1 MKCMAKQDQ
10 LKKLFS
16 LKNSNGVCMKK
27 KYAIVIIVLASCM
40 IMGLLDAVI
49 QPDYIIKSIVKI
61 PLFLILPL
69 AYCKVFKDNGLK
81 SVLTPSK
88 KGFKRALA
96 VGTLVF
102 IVIMAAYM
110 LLKDVFDFSNVTTA
124 LTGDIGVT
132 KENFI
137 FVAIHIS
144 FVNSF
149 LEEFFF
155 RGFAF
160 MMLKDKTSRKFAYLF
175 SSLAFALYHIAM
187 MIGWFD
193 AVVIA
198 LAIAGLA
205 VGGMIFNYFNE
216 KNGNVYM
223 SWLIHMF
230 ANFAINTIGFM
241 LFGII

>member
-1 MKCMAKQDQ
+1 
-10 LKKLFS
+10 
-16 LKNSNGVCMKK
+16 MKK
-27 KYAIVIIVLASCM
+27 KVIIIGIVLFSCV
-40 IMGLLDAVI
+40 IMGLIDAVI
-49 QPDYIIKSIVKI
+49 QPGYIIKSLVKI

-69 AYCKVFKDNGLK
+69 IYCKVYKDRDLRK
-81 SVLTPSK
+81 VLIPSR
-88 KGFKRALA
+88 KGFVRALG
-96 VGTLVF
+96 VGALIF
-102 IVIMAAYM
+102 AIIISAYM
-110 LLKDVFDFSNVTTA
+110 LLKDVFDFTNVTTA

-132 KENFI
+132 KDNFI
-137 FVAIHIS
+137 WVAIHIS

-155 RGFAF
+155 RGFSF
-160 MMLKDKTSRKFAYLF
+160 MVLKEKANRGFAYLF

-193 AVVIA
+193 WYVIA
-198 LAIAGLA
+198 LAIVGLV
-205 VGGMIFNYFNE
+205 VGGMLFNYFNE

-230 ANFAINTIGFM
+230 ANFAINTIGFS

>member
-1 MKCMAKQDQ
+1 MQ
-10 LKKLFS
+10 
-16 LKNSNGVCMKK
+16 GVGAVKK
-27 KYAIVIIVLASCM
+27 KHIITAIVIVSCV

-49 QPDYIIKSIVKI
+49 QPNYMVKSLAKI

-69 AYCKVFKDNGLK
+69 IYCKVYKDKTLK
-81 SVLTPSK
+81 KVLIPSK
-88 KGFKRALA
+88 KGFTRALA
-96 VGTLVF
+96 VGALVF
-102 IVIMAAYM
+102 AVIMGAYM
-110 LLKDVFDFSNVTTA
+110 LLKDVFDFSNVTKV
-124 LTGDIGVT
+124 LTQDIGVT
-132 KENFI
+132 AKNFI
-137 FVAIHIS
+137 WVAIYIS

-160 MMLKDKTSRKFAYLF
+160 MILKESAGRRVAYIF
-175 SSLAFALYHIAM
+175 SALAFAIYHIAM

-193 AVVIA
+193 AVLIV
-198 LAIAGLA
+198 LAIVGLA

-230 ANFAINTIGFM
+230 ANFAINTIGLM

>member
-1 MKCMAKQDQ
+1 
-10 LKKLFS
+10 
-16 LKNSNGVCMKK
+16 MKK
-27 KYAIVIIVLASCM
+27 KVIIIGIVLFSCV

-49 QPDYIIKSIVKI
+49 QPGYIIKSLVKI

-69 AYCKVFKDNGLK
+69 IYCMVYKDINLRKVL
-81 SVLTPSK
+81 VPSK
-88 KGFKRALA
+88 QGFVRAIA
-96 VGTLVF
+96 VGVSIF
-102 IVIMAAYM
+102 AIIISAYM

-124 LTGDIGVT
+124 LTGDTGVT
-132 KENFI
+132 KDNFV

-144 FVNSF
+144 FINSF

-155 RGFAF
+155 RGFSF
-160 MMLKDKTSRKFAYLF
+160 MVLKEKVNRGFAYLF

-193 AVVIA
+193 WYVIA
-198 LAIAGLA
+198 LAIVGLV
-205 VGGMIFNYFNE
+205 VGGMLFNYFNE

-230 ANFAINTIGFM
+230 ANFAINTIGFS

>member
-1 MKCMAKQDQ
+1 
-10 LKKLFS
+10 
-16 LKNSNGVCMKK
+16 MKK
-27 KYAIVIIVLASCM
+27 KVIIIGIVLFSCV

-49 QPDYIIKSIVKI
+49 QPSYIIKSLVKI

-69 AYCKVFKDNGLK
+69 IYCKVYKDMNLRK
-81 SVLTPSK
+81 VLVPSK
-88 KGFKRALA
+88 KGFLRALA
-96 VGTLVF
+96 VGVL
-102 IVIMAAYM
+102 IYAVIIIAYM

-124 LTGDIGVT
+124 LTRDIGVT
-132 KENFI
+132 KDNFI
-137 FVAIHIS
+137 LVSIHIS
-144 FVNSF
+144 FINSF

-155 RGFAF
+155 RGFSF
-160 MMLKDKTSRKFAYLF
+160 MVLKEKTNRGFAYLF

-193 AVVIA
+193 WYVIA
-198 LAIAGLA
+198 LAIVGLLF
-205 VGGMIFNYFNE
+205 GGMLFNYFNE

-230 ANFAINTIGFM
+230 ANFAINTIGFV